1 MPWLPGQSGN
11 PEGLRA
17 GKPIRDAIRLELAMM
32 EQGKLDPVPKLSAR
46 AMVRAQIKKAVKGDT
61 AAFNAIADRSDGKPR
76 VVFSGDEE
84 EPIAISVTR
93 GDDARS
99 RIEAALNQLATRQA
113 VIEAVADE
121 GSEQP

>member
-1 MPWLPGQSGN
+1 
-11 PEGLRA
+11 
-17 GKPIRDAIRLELAMM
+17 
-32 EQGKLDPVPKLSAR
+32 
-46 AMVRAQIKKAVKGDT
+46 MVRAMIKKAVAGDA
-61 AAFNAIADRSDGKPR
+61 AAFQVIADRSDGKPK
-76 VVFSGDEE
+76 VVFAGDEE